1 MSSKKRRRKKLIKNE
16 NVNILFN
23 AVVVLECSF
32 AEFFCDDRLSELKE
46 NKEEPHQKRECKHT
60 FQCCCSGTQ
69 FAEKIC
75 DDRLSSKRRR
85 KKLIIKEDVNTLS
98 MLLLFWYSQF
108 CRKNNSGWQ
117 IELKEKKKKK
127 KTTSSR
133 AP

>member
-1 MSSKKRRRKKLIKNE
+1 MRMSTHFSMLLLFWNAVLQKKVCDDRLSSMRIRKNFLKKE
-16 NVNILFN
+16 DVNTLFN
-23 AVVVLECSF
+23 AVVLVP
-32 AEFFCDDRLSELKE
+32 
-46 NKEEPHQKRECKHT
+46 N
-60 FQCCCSGTQ
+60 

-85 KKLIIKEDVNTLS
+85 KNFIKKDNVNTLS

-117 IELKEKKKKK
+117 IELKEKKKK
-127 KTTSSR
+127 TTSSR